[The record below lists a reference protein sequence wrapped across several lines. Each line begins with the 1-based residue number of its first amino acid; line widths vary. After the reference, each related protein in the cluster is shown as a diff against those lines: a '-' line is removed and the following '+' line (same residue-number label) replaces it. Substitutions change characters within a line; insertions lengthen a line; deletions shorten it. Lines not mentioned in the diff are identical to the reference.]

1 VTLSFTLH
9 QLERIDWLK
18 TTLRLVDPKV
28 RSIPIFPILPRSIYQ
43 DNANIDLSQLTDTK
57 DAEFADVFPKIMDII
72 SGRLHQAYMEIAV
85 GYPRHPALL
94 QIQQIA
100 VHIQEM
106 RNVAVVAATQASAT
120 F

>member
-1 VTLSFTLH
+1 
-9 QLERIDWLK
+9 
-18 TTLRLVDPKV
+18 
-28 RSIPIFPILPRSIYQ
+28 
-43 DNANIDLSQLTDTK
+43 
-57 DAEFADVFPKIMDII
+57 MDII
-72 SGRLHQAYMEIAV
+72 SARLHQAYMEIAV

-106 RNVAVVAATQASAT
+106 RNVAIVAATQAGAI

>member
-9 QLERIDWLK
+9 PLERIDWLK

-28 RSIPIFPILPRSIYQ
+28 RSLSVTVLRPTCQ
-43 DNANIDLSQLTDTK
+43 DNLNIDLSQLTETK

-72 SGRLHQAYMEIAV
+72 SGRLRQAYMEIAV
-85 GYPRHPALL
+85 GYPHDPALL
-94 QIQQIA
+94 QIQEIA
-100 VHIQEM
+100 LHIQEM
-106 RNVAVVAATQASAT
+106 RNAAVVAATQAGAT